1 MSKRVLARVCACMCE
16 TKIWTDQTIKV
27 SDLGSLIC
35 KEAVKVPGVSPS
47 SSSLSLALSHSH
59 SLSFQYHTK
68 GGLTLFDTICWL
80 PLKGYSRTQISA
92 NRSINS
98 QCGAVHAGYIHPHM
112 NGTSKTHPHTHTCMC
127 CFSL

>member
-47 SSSLSLALSHSH
+47 SSSLSL
-59 SLSFQYHTK
+59 SLSLTLIPSLFSTIPK
-68 GGLTLFDTICWL
+68 GG
-80 PLKGYSRTQISA
+80 
-92 NRSINS
+92 
-98 QCGAVHAGYIHPHM
+98 
-112 NGTSKTHPHTHTCMC
+112 
-127 CFSL
+127 